1 MHALYNPL
9 HVLHMQTRRLL
20 ARRKFH
26 RQRDPSRS
34 IEANQARQA
43 DHDPTWTLSVESSI
57 TMFPHTN
64 SLDGYVCWNKLYYF
78 NPFFLSYG
86 DAWTSWKEDLVVS
99 PFMDDLVLDTASS
112 DRSVWSLEVV
122 RLQEGAWTA
131 LCEVPRGT
139 GGRRSTCAAY
149 DDDRAWIQG
158 KEEGK

>member
-64 SLDGYVCWNKLYYF
+64 SLDGYVCLEQVILF
-78 NPFFLSYG
+78 QFLFSFLI
-86 DAWTSWKEDLVVS
+86 DACTSWKEDLVVS

-131 LCEVPRGT
+131 LCEVP
-139 GGRRSTCAAY
+139 
-149 DDDRAWIQG
+149 
-158 KEEGK
+158 